1 MENHKRS
8 GAGGLKW
15 KRGGGTLLH
24 KSSLSQTYPMEWSLQ
39 SRVWALTGLG
49 KHMADAGRTLGGR
62 RGDAGWE
69 GAV

>member
-1 MENHKRS
+1 M
-8 GAGGLKW
+8 W
-15 KRGGGTLLH
+15 KIIKEVGRGPQVEMGGTLLH
-24 KSSLSQTYPMEWSLQ
+24 QSSLCQTYPLEWSLQ

-49 KHMADAGRTLGGR
+49 KHMADAGGTLGGR